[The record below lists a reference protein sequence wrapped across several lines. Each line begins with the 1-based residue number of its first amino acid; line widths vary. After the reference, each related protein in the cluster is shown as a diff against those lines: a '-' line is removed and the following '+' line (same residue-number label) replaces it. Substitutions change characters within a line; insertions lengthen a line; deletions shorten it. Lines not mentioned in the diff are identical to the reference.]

1 MIFQKKNYSN
11 LCTTLHTSMWMR
23 KGIFNFVAFIAR
35 CPVIPISFRFDE
47 ISFFVES
54 CFASETS
61 RRHPS
66 HINDIDNI
74 FTSLSP
80 FIDLTAKQ
88 KKLSSKNNFHVNVA
102 RRKPRGERLVHWSP
116 IIPHRNEFYE
126 LFSMMYY
133 SDENEGR
140 MWVGLLFNR
149 FHRC

>member
-1 MIFQKKNYSN
+1 
-11 LCTTLHTSMWMR
+11 MWMR

-47 ISFFVES
+47 IWFFVES

-102 RRKPRGERLVHWSP
+102 RRMPRGNVWYIDPP

-126 LFSMMYY
+126 WFSMMYY
-133 SDENEGR
+133 SDENLIKRGDNVSWFVVQH
-140 MWVGLLFNR
+140 MQPLLTHFQSYQLPV
-149 FHRC
+149 